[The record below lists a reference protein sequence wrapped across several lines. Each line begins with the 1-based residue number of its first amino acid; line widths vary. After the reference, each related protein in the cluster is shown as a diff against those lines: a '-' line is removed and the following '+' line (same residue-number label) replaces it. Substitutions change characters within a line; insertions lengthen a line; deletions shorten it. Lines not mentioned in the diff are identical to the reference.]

1 MNKYT
6 KPYFGGE
13 AFNCPHCGAYSGM
26 QWGAFLERNTLKEV
40 IKKVEGYSFFYS
52 TCFSCKRS
60 AIWYSKDENPKIF
73 FPREVAIPPEENMP
87 ENVKEIYE
95 EASLVLGDSPRAACA
110 LLRLALQ
117 ELMKYLKENIQIY
130 SELKLGNIENDIKKI
145 INIGNFYQDEKEWLE
160 EAMNSVRLIG
170 NKASH
175 PSELDINDNPEIANI
190 LFEMINFIV
199 GEIITK
205 PKEREEK
212 LNKLKSAIGKNNKT
226 KEKYG
231 K

>member
-6 KPYFGGE
+6 KPCFKGA
-13 AFNCPHCGAYSGM
+13 AFNCPHCGVYSRMEWNGFYN
-26 QWGAFLERNTLKEV
+26 GYNNR
-40 IKKVEGYSFFYS
+40 IKQVEGYSFSES
-52 TCFSCKRS
+52 TCYHCERS
-60 AIWYSKDENPKIF
+60 VIWYLKDENPKIF

-95 EASLVLGDSPRAACA
+95 EASLVLGDSPRASCA

-130 SELKLGNIENDIKKI
+130 NGLKNRNINEDIKEI
-145 INIGNFYQDEKEWLE
+145 INIGNFYQEQKESLE
-160 EAMNSVRLIG
+160 EAMNSIRLIG

-175 PSELDINDNPEIANI
+175 PSELDINDNSEIANI

-205 PKEREEK
+205 PKEREER
-212 LNKLKSAIGKNNKT
+212 LNKLKSAIG
-226 KEKYG
+226 EKQ
-231 K
+231 

>member
-6 KPYFGGE
+6 KPCFKGA
-13 AFNCPHCGAYSGM
+13 AFNCPHCGVYSRMEWDG
-26 QWGAFLERNTLKEV
+26 FYNRYNNR
-40 IKKVEGYSFFYS
+40 IKQAEGYSFSES
-52 TCFSCKRS
+52 TCYHCERS
-60 AIWYSKDENPKIF
+60 VIWYLKDENPKIF

-95 EASLVLGDSPRAACA
+95 EASLVLGDSPRASCA

-130 SELKLGNIENDIKKI
+130 NGLKNRNINEDIKEI
-145 INIGNFYQDEKEWLE
+145 INIGNFYQEQKESLE
-160 EAMNSVRLIG
+160 EAMNSIRLIG

-175 PSELDINDNPEIANI
+175 PSELDINDNSEIANI

-205 PKEREEK
+205 PKEREER
-212 LNKLKSAIGKNNKT
+212 LNKLKSAIG
-226 KEKYG
+226 EKQ
-231 K
+231 

>member
-1 MNKYT
+1 MNKYI
-6 KPYFGGE
+6 KPFFKGK
-13 AFNCPHCGAYSGM
+13 AFNCPHCRAYSSM
-26 QWGAFLERNTLKEV
+26 QWDDFLERNILNTIT
-40 IKKVEGYSFFYS
+40 IKQVEGYSFFES
-52 TCFSCKRS
+52 TCYLCKRS
-60 AIWYSKDENPKIF
+60 VIWYLKDENPKIF

-95 EASLVLGDSPRAACA
+95 EASLVLGDSPRASCA

-130 SELKLGNIENDIKKI
+130 NGLKNRNINEDIKEI
-145 INIGNFYQDEKEWLE
+145 INIGNFYQEQKESLE
-160 EAMNSVRLIG
+160 EAMNSIRLIG

-175 PSELDINDNPEIANI
+175 PSELDINDNSEIANI

-205 PKEREEK
+205 PKEREER
-212 LNKLKSAIGKNNKT
+212 LNKLKSAIG
-226 KEKYG
+226 EKQ
-231 K
+231 

>member
-6 KPYFGGE
+6 KPCFKGA
-13 AFNCPHCGAYSGM
+13 AFNCPHCGVYSRMEWDGFYDM
-26 QWGAFLERNTLKEV
+26 YADR
-40 IKKVEGYSFFYS
+40 IKQVEKYSFFNS
-52 TCFSCKRS
+52 TCYHCQRS
-60 AIWYSKDENPKIF
+60 MIWYLKGNNSKIF
-73 FPREVAIPPEENMP
+73 SPREVTIPPEENMP
-87 ENVKEIYE
+87 ENIKEIYE
-95 EASLVLGDSPRAACA
+95 EASLVLGDSPRASCA

-130 SELKLGNIENDIKKI
+130 NGLNNRNINEDIKEI
-145 INIGNFYQDEKEWLE
+145 INIGNFYQDQKEMLE

-175 PSELDINDNPEIANI
+175 PSELDINDNPEIANT

-205 PKEREEK
+205 PKEREER
-212 LNKLKSAIGKNNKT
+212 LNKLKSAIGKNQ
-226 KEKYG
+226 
-231 K
+231 

>member
-6 KPYFGGE
+6 KPYFKGE
-13 AFNCPHCGAYSGM
+13 AFNCPHCGAYSSM
-26 QWGAFLERNTLKEV
+26 EWDSFLGKDILDEIVMKQ
-40 IKKVEGYSFFYS
+40 VEGYSFFNS
-52 TCFSCKRS
+52 TCFNCKRS
-60 AIWYSKDENPKIF
+60 VIWYLKDENPKIF
-73 FPREVAIPPEENMP
+73 FPRQVAIPPEENMP
-87 ENVKEIYE
+87 ENIKEIYE

-117 ELMKYLKENIQIY
+117 ELIKYLKENVQIY
-130 SELKLGNIENDIKKI
+130 NGLNNRNINEDIKEI
-145 INIGNFYQDEKEWLE
+145 INIGNFYQDQKEMLE

-170 NKASH
+170 NRASH

-205 PKEREEK
+205 PKEREER
-212 LNKLKSAIGKNNKT
+212 LNKLKSAMGK
-226 KEKYG
+226 EQ
-231 K
+231 

>member
-1 MNKYT
+1 
-6 KPYFGGE
+6 
-13 AFNCPHCGAYSGM
+13 
-26 QWGAFLERNTLKEV
+26 
-40 IKKVEGYSFFYS
+40 
-52 TCFSCKRS
+52 
-60 AIWYSKDENPKIF
+60 
-73 FPREVAIPPEENMP
+73 MP

-130 SELKLGNIENDIKKI
+130 SELKLGNIKNDIEEI
-145 INIGNFYQDEKEWLE
+145 INIGNFYQDQKEMLEK
-160 EAMNSVRLIG
+160 AMNSVRLIG
-170 NKASH
+170 NRASH

-205 PKEREEK
+205 PKEREER
-212 LNKLKSAIGKNNKT
+212 LNKLKSAIGK
-226 KEKYG
+226 EQ
-231 K
+231 

>member
-1 MNKYT
+1 MNKYI
-6 KPYFGGE
+6 KPFFKGE
-13 AFNCPHCGAYSGM
+13 AFNCPHCRAYSSM
-26 QWGAFLERNTLKEV
+26 QWNNFLGRDILNSII
-40 IKKVEGYSFFYS
+40 IKQVEGYYFFDS
-52 TCFSCKRS
+52 TCFNCKRS
-60 AIWYSKDENPKIF
+60 VIWYLKDENPKIF

-95 EASLVLGDSPRAACA
+95 EASLVLGDSPRASCA

-130 SELKLGNIENDIKKI
+130 NGLKNRNISEDIKEI
-145 INIGNFYQDEKEWLE
+145 INIGNFYQEQKEMLE
-160 EAMNSVRLIG
+160 EAMNSIRLVG

-175 PSELDINDNPEIANI
+175 PSELDINDNSEIANI

-205 PKEREEK
+205 PKEREER
-212 LNKLKSAIGKNNKT
+212 LNKLKNAIG
-226 KEKYG
+226 EKQ
-231 K
+231 

>member
-6 KPYFGGE
+6 KPCFKGA
-13 AFNCPHCGAYSGM
+13 AFNCPHCGVYSRMEWDGFYN
-26 QWGAFLERNTLKEV
+26 GYNNR
-40 IKKVEGYSFFYS
+40 IKQVEGYSLSES
-52 TCFSCKRS
+52 TCYHCERS
-60 AIWYSKDENPKIF
+60 VIWYLKDENPKIF

-95 EASLVLGDSPRAACA
+95 EASLVLGDSPRASCA

-130 SELKLGNIENDIKKI
+130 NGLKNRNINEDIKEI
-145 INIGNFYQDEKEWLE
+145 INIGNFYQEQKESLE
-160 EAMNSVRLIG
+160 EAMNSIRLIG

-175 PSELDINDNPEIANI
+175 PSELDINDNSEIANI

-205 PKEREEK
+205 PKEREER
-212 LNKLKSAIGKNNKT
+212 LNKLKSAIG
-226 KEKYG
+226 EKQ
-231 K
+231 

>member
-6 KPYFGGE
+6 KPYFEGK
-13 AFNCPHCGAYSGM
+13 AFNCPHCRAYSSM
-26 QWGAFLERNTLKEV
+26 QWDDFLERNILNTIT
-40 IKKVEGYSFFYS
+40 IKQVEGYSFFES
-52 TCFSCKRS
+52 TCYLCKRS
-60 AIWYSKDENPKIF
+60 MIWYLKDKNPKIF

-95 EASLVLGDSPRAACA
+95 EASLILGDSPRASCA

-130 SELKLGNIENDIKKI
+130 NGLKNRNISEDIKEI
-145 INIGNFYQDEKEWLE
+145 INIGNFYQEQKEMLE
-160 EAMNSVRLIG
+160 EAMNSIRLVG

-175 PSELDINDNPEIANI
+175 PSELDINDNSEIANI

-205 PKEREEK
+205 PKEREER
-212 LNKLKSAIGKNNKT
+212 LNKLKNAIG
-226 KEKYG
+226 EKQ
-231 K
+231 

>member
-1 MNKYT
+1 MNKYI
-6 KPYFGGE
+6 KPFFKGK
-13 AFNCPHCGAYSGM
+13 AFNCPHCRAYSSM
-26 QWGAFLERNTLKEV
+26 QWNNFLGRDILNSII
-40 IKKVEGYSFFYS
+40 IKQVEGYSFFES
-52 TCFSCKRS
+52 TCYLCKRS
-60 AIWYSKDENPKIF
+60 VIWYLKDENPKIF

-95 EASLVLGDSPRAACA
+95 EASLVLGDSPRASCA

-130 SELKLGNIENDIKKI
+130 NGLKNRNINEDIKEI
-145 INIGNFYQDEKEWLE
+145 INIGNFYQEQKESLE
-160 EAMNSVRLIG
+160 EAMNSIRLIG

-175 PSELDINDNPEIANI
+175 PSELDINDNSEIANI

-205 PKEREEK
+205 PKEREER
-212 LNKLKSAIGKNNKT
+212 LNKLKSAIG
-226 KEKYG
+226 EKQ
-231 K
+231 

>member
-1 MNKYT
+1 MMNKYT
-6 KPYFGGE
+6 KPYFGGK
-13 AFNCPHCGAYSGM
+13 AFNCPHCGAYSSM
-26 QWGAFLERNTLKEV
+26 EWNAFSGKNTLKETVIEQV
-40 IKKVEGYSFFYS
+40 IKKVEGYSFFDS

-60 AIWYSKDENPKIF
+60 AIWYLKDENPKIF
-73 FPREVAIPPEENMP
+73 FPRGVAIPPEENMP

-117 ELMKYLKENIQIY
+117 ELMKYLKENVQIY
-130 SELKLGNIENDIKKI
+130 NELKNRNINEDIKEI
-145 INIGNFYQDEKEWLE
+145 INIGNFHQDQKEMLK

-205 PKEREEK
+205 PKEREER
-212 LNKLKSAIGKNNKT
+212 LNKLKSAID
-226 KEKYG
+226 KEQ
-231 K
+231 

>member
-6 KPYFGGE
+6 KPCFKGA
-13 AFNCPHCGAYSGM
+13 AFNCPHCGVYSRMEWDGFYN
-26 QWGAFLERNTLKEV
+26 GYNNR
-40 IKKVEGYSFFYS
+40 IKQVEGYFFSES
-52 TCFSCKRS
+52 TYYHCERS
-60 AIWYSKDENPKIF
+60 VIWYLKDENPKIF

-87 ENVKEIYE
+87 GNVKEIYE
-95 EASLVLGDSPRAACA
+95 EASLVLSDSPRAACA

-130 SELKLGNIENDIKKI
+130 NGLKNRNINEDIEEI
-145 INIGNFYQDEKEWLE
+145 INIGNFYQDQKEMLEK
-160 EAMNSVRLIG
+160 AMNSVRLIG

-175 PSELDINDNPEIANI
+175 PSELDINDNPEIANT

-205 PKEREEK
+205 PKEREER
-212 LNKLKSAIGKNNKT
+212 LNKLKSAIG
-226 KEKYG
+226 EKQ
-231 K
+231 

>member
-6 KPYFGGE
+6 KPCFKGA
-13 AFNCPHCGAYSGM
+13 AFNCPHCGVYSRMEWDG
-26 QWGAFLERNTLKEV
+26 FYNVYNNR
-40 IKKVEGYSFFYS
+40 IKQVEGYSFSES
-52 TCFSCKRS
+52 TCYHCERS
-60 AIWYSKDENPKIF
+60 VIWYLKDENPKIF

-95 EASLVLGDSPRAACA
+95 EASLVLGDSPRASCA

-130 SELKLGNIENDIKKI
+130 NGLKNRNINEDIKEI
-145 INIGNFYQDEKEWLE
+145 INIGNFYQEQKESLE
-160 EAMNSVRLIG
+160 EAMNSIRLIG

-175 PSELDINDNPEIANI
+175 PSELDINDNSEIANI

-205 PKEREEK
+205 PKEREER
-212 LNKLKSAIGKNNKT
+212 LNKLKSAIG
-226 KEKYG
+226 EKQ
-231 K
+231 

>member
-1 MNKYT
+1 MNKYI
-6 KPYFGGE
+6 KPFFKGK
-13 AFNCPHCGAYSGM
+13 AFNCPHCRAYSSM
-26 QWGAFLERNTLKEV
+26 QWDDFLERNILNTIT
-40 IKKVEGYSFFYS
+40 IKQVEGYSFFES
-52 TCFSCKRS
+52 TCYLCKRS
-60 AIWYSKDENPKIF
+60 VIWYLKDENPKIF

-95 EASLVLGDSPRAACA
+95 EASLVLGDSPRASCA

-130 SELKLGNIENDIKKI
+130 NGLKNRNINEDIKEI
-145 INIGNFYQDEKEWLE
+145 INIGNFYQEQKESLE
-160 EAMNSVRLIG
+160 EAMNSIRLIG

-175 PSELDINDNPEIANI
+175 PSELDINDNSEIANI

-205 PKEREEK
+205 PKEREER
-212 LNKLKSAIGKNNKT
+212 LNKLKNAIG
-226 KEKYG
+226 EKQ
-231 K
+231 

>member
-6 KPYFGGE
+6 KPCFKGA
-13 AFNCPHCGAYSGM
+13 AFNCPHCGVYSRMEWDGFYN
-26 QWGAFLERNTLKEV
+26 GYNR
-40 IKKVEGYSFFYS
+40 IKQVEGYSFSES
-52 TCFSCKRS
+52 TCYHCERS
-60 AIWYSKDENPKIF
+60 VIWYLKDESPKIF

-87 ENVKEIYE
+87 RNVKEIYE
-95 EASLVLGDSPRAACA
+95 EASLVLSDSPRAACA

-130 SELKLGNIENDIKKI
+130 NGLKNRNINEDIEEI
-145 INIGNFYQDEKEWLE
+145 INIGNFYQDQKEMLEK
-160 EAMNSVRLIG
+160 AMNSVRLIG

-175 PSELDINDNPEIANI
+175 PSELDINDNPEIANT

-205 PKEREEK
+205 PKEREER
-212 LNKLKSAIGKNNKT
+212 LNKLKSAIG
-226 KEKYG
+226 EKQ
-231 K
+231 

>member
-1 MNKYT
+1 MMNKYT
-6 KPYFGGE
+6 KPYFEGK
-13 AFNCPHCGAYSGM
+13 AFNCPHCGAYSSM
-26 QWGAFLERNTLKEV
+26 DWGYFYNNNGWKQ
-40 IKKVEGYSFFYS
+40 VEGYSFSNS
-52 TCFSCKRS
+52 TCLHCRKS
-60 AIWYSKDENPKIF
+60 AIWYSKDEIHKIF

-117 ELMKYLKENIQIY
+117 ELMKYLKENVQIY
-130 SELKLGNIENDIKKI
+130 NELKNRNINEDIEKTI
-145 INIGNFYQDEKEWLE
+145 DIGNFHQDQKETLK

-190 LFEMINFIV
+190 LFKMINFIV
-199 GEIITK
+199 RQIITE
-205 PKEREEK
+205 PKKIKEE
-212 LNKLKSAIGKNNKT
+212 LNELKSAMGK
-226 KEKYG
+226 EQ
-231 K
+231 

>member
-6 KPYFGGE
+6 KPCFKGV
-13 AFNCPHCGAYSGM
+13 AFNCPHCGVYSRMEWDG
-26 QWGAFLERNTLKEV
+26 FYNRYNNR
-40 IKKVEGYSFFYS
+40 IKQVEGYSFSES
-52 TCFSCKRS
+52 TCYHCERS
-60 AIWYSKDENPKIF
+60 VIWYLKDENPKIF

-95 EASLVLGDSPRAACA
+95 EASLVLGDSPRASCA

-130 SELKLGNIENDIKKI
+130 NGLKNRNINEDIKEI
-145 INIGNFYQDEKEWLE
+145 INIGNFYQEQKESLE
-160 EAMNSVRLIG
+160 EAMNSIRLIG

-175 PSELDINDNPEIANI
+175 PSELDINDNSEIANI

-205 PKEREEK
+205 PKEREER
-212 LNKLKSAIGKNNKT
+212 LNKLKSAIG
-226 KEKYG
+226 EKQ
-231 K
+231 

>member
-6 KPYFGGE
+6 KPCFKGA
-13 AFNCPHCGAYSGM
+13 AFNCPHCGVYSRMEWDG
-26 QWGAFLERNTLKEV
+26 FYNRYNNR
-40 IKKVEGYSFFYS
+40 IKQVEGYSFSES
-52 TCFSCKRS
+52 TCYHCERS
-60 AIWYSKDENPKIF
+60 VIWYLKDENPKIF

-95 EASLVLGDSPRAACA
+95 EASLVLGDSPRASCA

-130 SELKLGNIENDIKKI
+130 NGLKNRNINEDIKEI
-145 INIGNFYQDEKEWLE
+145 INIGNFYQEQKESLE
-160 EAMNSVRLIG
+160 EAMNSIRLIG

-175 PSELDINDNPEIANI
+175 PSELDINDNSEIANI

-205 PKEREEK
+205 PKEREER
-212 LNKLKSAIGKNNKT
+212 LNKLKSAIG
-226 KEKYG
+226 EKQ
-231 K
+231 

>member
-6 KPYFGGE
+6 KPCFKGA
-13 AFNCPHCGAYSGM
+13 AFNCPHCGVYSRMEWDG
-26 QWGAFLERNTLKEV
+26 FYNEYNNR
-40 IKKVEGYSFFYS
+40 IKQVEGYSFSES

-60 AIWYSKDENPKIF
+60 MIWYLKDENPKIF

-87 ENVKEIYE
+87 GNVKEIYE
-95 EASLVLGDSPRAACA
+95 EASLVLSDSPRAACA

-117 ELMKYLKENIQIY
+117 KLMKYLKENIQIY
-130 SELKLGNIENDIKKI
+130 NGLKNRNINEDIEEI
-145 INIGNFYQDEKEWLE
+145 INIGNFYQDQKEMLEK
-160 EAMNSVRLIG
+160 AMNSVRLIG

-175 PSELDINDNPEIANI
+175 PSELDINDNPEIANT

-205 PKEREEK
+205 PKEREER
-212 LNKLKSAIGKNNKT
+212 LNKLKSAIG
-226 KEKYG
+226 EKQ
-231 K
+231 

>member
-1 MNKYT
+1 MVFIIGYN
-6 KPYFGGE
+6 
-13 AFNCPHCGAYSGM
+13 N
-26 QWGAFLERNTLKEV
+26 R
-40 IKKVEGYSFFYS
+40 IKQVEGYSFSES
-52 TCFSCKRS
+52 TCYHCERS
-60 AIWYSKDENPKIF
+60 VIWYLKDENPKIF

-95 EASLVLGDSPRAACA
+95 EASLVLGDSPRASCA

-130 SELKLGNIENDIKKI
+130 NGLKNRNINEDIKEI
-145 INIGNFYQDEKEWLE
+145 INIGNFYQEQKESLE
-160 EAMNSVRLIG
+160 EAMNSIRLIG

-175 PSELDINDNPEIANI
+175 PSELDINDNSEIANI

-205 PKEREEK
+205 PKEREER
-212 LNKLKSAIGKNNKT
+212 LNKLKSAIG
-226 KEKYG
+226 EKQ
-231 K
+231 

>member
-6 KPYFGGE
+6 KPYFKGE
-13 AFNCPHCGAYSGM
+13 AFNCPHCGVYSSINWNSFYNYSG
-26 QWGAFLERNTLKEV
+26 TIKEV
-40 IKKVEGYSFFYS
+40 EEYSFFDS
-52 TCFSCKRS
+52 TCLHCKRS
-60 AIWYSKDENPKIF
+60 IIWYLKDKNPKIF

-95 EASLVLGDSPRAACA
+95 EAFLVLSNSPRAACA

-117 ELMKYLKENIQIY
+117 ELMKYLKENVQIY
-130 SELKLGNIENDIKKI
+130 NGLKNRNINEDIEEI
-145 INIGNFYQDEKEWLE
+145 INIGNFYQEQKEMFE
-160 EAMNSVRLIG
+160 EAMNSIRLIG

-175 PSELDINDNPEIANI
+175 PSELDINDNSEIANT

-205 PKEREEK
+205 PKEREER
-212 LNKLKSAIGKNNKT
+212 LNKLKSSIGKKQ
-226 KEKYG
+226 
-231 K
+231 

>member
-1 MNKYT
+1 MV
-6 KPYFGGE
+6 FIMGIII
-13 AFNCPHCGAYSGM
+13 
-26 QWGAFLERNTLKEV
+26 R
-40 IKKVEGYSFFYS
+40 IKQVEGYSFSES
-52 TCFSCKRS
+52 TCYHCERS
-60 AIWYSKDENPKIF
+60 VIWYLKDENPKIF

-95 EASLVLGDSPRAACA
+95 EASLVLGDSPRASCA

-130 SELKLGNIENDIKKI
+130 NGLKNRNINEDIKEI
-145 INIGNFYQDEKEWLE
+145 INIGNFYQEQKESLE
-160 EAMNSVRLIG
+160 EAMNSIRLIG

-175 PSELDINDNPEIANI
+175 PSELDINDNSEIANI

-205 PKEREEK
+205 PKEREER
-212 LNKLKSAIGKNNKT
+212 LNKLKSAIG
-226 KEKYG
+226 EKQ
-231 K
+231 

>member
-1 MNKYT
+1 MNRYT
-6 KPYFGGE
+6 KPYFEGE
-13 AFNCPHCGAYSGM
+13 AFNCPYCGVYSSMEWDG
-26 QWGAFLERNTLKEV
+26 FYNRYNNR
-40 IKKVEGYSFFYS
+40 IKQVEEYSFFYS

-60 AIWYSKDENPKIF
+60 MIWYLKDENPKIF
-73 FPREVAIPPEENMP
+73 FPREVAIPPEENIP

-95 EASLVLGDSPRAACA
+95 EASLVLGDSPRASCA

-130 SELKLGNIENDIKKI
+130 NGLKNRNINEDIKEI
-145 INIGNFYQDEKEWLE
+145 INIGNFYQEQKESLE
-160 EAMNSVRLIG
+160 EAMNSIRLIG

-175 PSELDINDNPEIANI
+175 PSELDINDNSEIANI

-205 PKEREEK
+205 PKEREER
-212 LNKLKSAIGKNNKT
+212 LNKLKSAIG
-226 KEKYG
+226 EKQ
-231 K
+231 